1 MAAKDPEAPLCP
13 ACGLVATVHPPGPCL
28 DRWVHTA
35 FLQQHVDADSQ
46 VPEYSAVPQQRCLD
60 TVIKTLRWPESFA
73 VVHTSE
79 GCTVARRVRANA
91 ENVFFHKVASA
102 HDLPLAVCRAAVCA
116 AFEAGDRPLKI
127 V

>member
-1 MAAKDPEAPLCP
+1 M
-13 ACGLVATVHPPGPCL
+13 
-28 DRWVHTA
+28 A
-35 FLQQHVDADSQ
+35 FLQQQVNADSQ
-46 VPEYSAVPQQRCLD
+46 VPAYSAVPRQPCLD
-60 TVIKTLRWPESFA
+60 TVINTPLWPASFA

-116 AFEAGDRPLKI
+116 ASDTGDRPLRI
-127 V
+127 M